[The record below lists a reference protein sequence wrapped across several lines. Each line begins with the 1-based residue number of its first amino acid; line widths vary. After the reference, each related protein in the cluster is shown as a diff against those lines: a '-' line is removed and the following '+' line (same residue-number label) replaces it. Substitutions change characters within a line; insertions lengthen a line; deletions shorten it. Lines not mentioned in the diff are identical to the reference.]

1 MCHTG
6 NYGNTKYWKLE
17 GAINNHTSYS
27 FYNLLRQIARLC
39 NYYRVSD
46 SGCLGDFFFKDWH
59 WCYCISSVSQWQYS
73 QHSKYYSK
81 IKCKT
86 FFVVEMP
93 SYKLPLF
100 KTLHSMLLK
109 KQKHLFWCRKNNFSY
124 INRAM
129 VYGPGE
135 NSITQKL
142 YSFQKRKMQEYHK
155 RN

>member
-1 MCHTG
+1 M
-6 NYGNTKYWKLE
+6 
-17 GAINNHTSYS
+17 AIFSAYILNII
-27 FYNLLRQIARLC
+27 L
-39 NYYRVSD
+39 
-46 SGCLGDFFFKDWH
+46 
-59 WCYCISSVSQWQYS
+59 
-73 QHSKYYSK
+73 K

-100 KTLHSMLLK
+100 KNVALNVE

-129 VYGPGE
+129 VMASMVLGK

-142 YSFQKRKMQEYHK
+142 YSFQNGKQEYHK